1 MAQKTIF
8 SQIISHEINS
18 DILYQDDL
26 VTAFRNIQPQAAVH
40 ILIIPNIVI
49 ATVNDV
55 KSEHEKILGRM
66 ITVAAK
72 IAIKE
77 KIANNG
83 YRLIMNCNKHGG
95 QEIFHIHMHLLG
107 GHPLGPIINSKKYVN
122 SD

>member
-1 MAQKTIF
+1 MVQKTIF
-8 SQIISHEINS
+8 SQIISHEIDS

-26 VTAFRNIQPQAAVH
+26 VTAFRNIQPQAAIHV
-40 ILIIPNIVI
+40 LIIPNIVI

-77 KIANNG
+77 GIADTG

-107 GHPLGPIINSKKYVN
+107 GHPLGPIIHSTNI
-122 SD
+122 